1 MLLCGALLA
10 MGAMGYQFGLSG
22 ARHPVLVSLLLA
34 MWTGGMAL
42 IMDLNQPRLGSIR
55 VDPAPL
61 VWTIQDFGGSS
72 PP

>member
-1 MLLCGALLA
+1 MGAL
-10 MGAMGYQFGLSG
+10 GYQFGLVG

-61 VWTIQDFGGSS
+61 IWTIQGFVPPS
-72 PP
+72 PQQ